1 MRSVGAAL
9 VLVMVFAM
17 PGLAQETSDPAP
29 TPPPVTDTQKP
40 DPFRKLFAT
49 LARDIKRLPSEDSA
63 RLALNGTILALAAYP
78 FDEITTLGASSSH
91 VLKAA
96 YSGWGKALGREWI
109 QGGGALA
116 AYVTGRVFDK
126 PTFTAVGGDLIEAQL
141 LSVTLTQGMKFAVRR
156 TRPDREARSFPSGHA
171 SAAFA
176 TAAVLHEH
184 FGRRAA
190 IPAYAV
196 AVYTSTSRLQ
206 ANSHFPSDVIIGATL
221 GIIVGRTATI
231 DVARVRFEVTPVPV
245 KGGAM
250 VVVAAR

>member
-1 MRSVGAAL
+1 MESHRQESFVDSGLLSVL
-9 VLVMVFAM
+9 
-17 PGLAQETSDPAP
+17 
-29 TPPPVTDTQKP
+29 
-40 DPFRKLFAT
+40 
-49 LARDIKRLPSEDSA
+49 SA
-63 RLALNGTILALAAYP
+63 RLDAPMKCDILYSLLAARLMAGTSP
-78 FDEITTLGASSSH
+78 AIRSDFAHDTFVQAIKRCGWTLR
-91 VLKAA
+91 
-96 YSGWGKALGREWI
+96 REQWL
-109 QGGGALA
+109 QPAFG
-116 AYVTGRVFDK
+116 
-126 PTFTAVGGDLIEAQL
+126 QL
-141 LSVTLTQGMKFAVRR
+141 LSVTLTQGMKFVVRR

-184 FGRRAA
+184 FGRRVA

-196 AVYTSTSRLQ
+196 ALYTSTSRLQ

-231 DVARVRFEVTPVPV
+231 DVARVRFEVTTVPV